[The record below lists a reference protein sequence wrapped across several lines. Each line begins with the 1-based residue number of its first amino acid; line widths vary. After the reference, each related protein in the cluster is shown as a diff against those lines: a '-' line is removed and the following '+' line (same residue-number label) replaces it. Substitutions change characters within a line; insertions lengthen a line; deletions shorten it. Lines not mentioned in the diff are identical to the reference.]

1 MSDIDL
7 PTLQAGLRHSETLL
21 VEDKHLVPALEGPLS
36 GVADMPPVFA
46 TAMMIGFIEQACIEG
61 LRPFLADSQFTVGTH
76 VDVSHL
82 AATPAGMT
90 VKATVELM
98 EVDGRSLLFA
108 VRCEDDAG
116 LIGEGKHRRAIID
129 YDRFMAR
136 LKTKADTVSK

>member
-1 MSDIDL
+1 MSDLGL
-7 PTLQAGLRHSETLL
+7 PPLHVGLRHSETLL
-21 VEDKHLVPALEGPLS
+21 IEDKHLVPALEGQLS

-46 TAMMIGFIEQACIEG
+46 TAMMIGFIEQTCIEG
-61 LRPFLADSQFTVGTH
+61 LRPFLADGQFTVGTH

-82 AATPAGMT
+82 AATPAGMIVT
-90 VKATVELM
+90 ATVDLTEM
-98 EVDGRSLLFA
+98 EGRSLLFT

-136 LKTKADTVSK
+136 LKTKAESV